1 MESLSSGKSLLLPK
15 QYLIVALP
23 LSTVL
28 GFSAAVVT
36 GITMVFVV
44 TYMVGFSPTLVI
56 VAKTVVELVPV
67 LTEVKLYRTG
77 GA

>member
-44 TYMVGFSPTLVI
+44 TYVVGFSPTLVI
-56 VAKTVVELVPV
+56 VAKTVVESVPV